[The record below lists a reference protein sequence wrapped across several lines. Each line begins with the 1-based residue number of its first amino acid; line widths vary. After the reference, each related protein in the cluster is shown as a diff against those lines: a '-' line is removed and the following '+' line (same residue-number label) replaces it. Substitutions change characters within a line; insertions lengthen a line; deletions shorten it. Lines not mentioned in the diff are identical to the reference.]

1 MSKDNPLAKR
11 FRKLAGE
18 ARDAQT
24 LCEQACRVV
33 VDEGQLRMAWVGR
46 LDTHTNRV
54 DPITVWGYDEGYV
67 EQSRIALDRTK
78 QSIGPTGTAL
88 RERRMVVNND
98 FRTSLT
104 GLPWR
109 DEALKRGYLSSAA
122 FPVIVGNRAWGTLNA
137 YASMPNL
144 FDDARV
150 TMLAE
155 LASELA
161 AALTGLVEP
170 EADEPEPNPPT

>member
-1 MSKDNPLAKR
+1 
-11 FRKLAGE
+11 
-18 ARDAQT
+18 

-33 VDEGQLRMAWVGR
+33 VDEGRLRMAWIGR
-46 LDTHTNRV
+46 LDAPTGRV
-54 DPITVWGYDEGYV
+54 DPIAIWGHDEGYV

-122 FPVIVGNRAWGTLNA
+122 FPVILGDRVWGTLNVH
-137 YASMPNL
+137 ASMPNL

-150 TMLAE
+150 NMLTE

-161 AALTGLVEP
+161 AVLTGLVEP
-170 EADEPEPNPPT
+170 ETADPESEQLPPA